1 MKNYEIDNEI
11 LFMIEEENED
21 ATLALIDKYSNL
33 INICISKYNK
43 YLEKIGLEEKDLY
56 QEGLLG
62 LLEAANRFDKNKKVK
77 FVTFATTCIDS
88 RIKSY
93 LKASTRNKHSYLNNS
108 LSLDNIYED
117 DITLYDFASADEV
130 TPEEKILLES
140 ELKEIYQRLKQVLT
154 DFEYVVFSLHIK
166 GYKNEEIASKLKKE
180 KRSIENTL
188 YRIKTK
194 LKEVKKDL

>member
-62 LLEAANRFDKNKKVK
+62 LLEAANRF
-77 FVTFATTCIDS
+77 ATTCIDS

-93 LKASTRNKHSYLNNS
+93 LKTSTRNKHSYLNNS

>member
-62 LLEAANRFDKNKKVK
+62 LLEAANRFDKNKK
-77 FVTFATTCIDS
+77 
-88 RIKSY
+88 
-93 LKASTRNKHSYLNNS
+93 
-108 LSLDNIYED
+108 LSL
-117 DITLYDFASADEV
+117 
-130 TPEEKILLES
+130 
-140 ELKEIYQRLKQVLT
+140 
-154 DFEYVVFSLHIK
+154 
-166 GYKNEEIASKLKKE
+166 
-180 KRSIENTL
+180 
-188 YRIKTK
+188 
-194 LKEVKKDL
+194 

>member
-62 LLEAANRFDKNKKVK
+62 LLESANRFDKNKKVK

-93 LKASTRNKHSYLNNS
+93 LKTSTRNKHSYLNNS